1 MKPVIHLIDV
11 TDLTLPDGTRSTDW
25 FREAFRALGLLERI
39 DFRSHDGVSGE
50 YPDLALAA
58 ADGHGIIVSGSAGP
72 VFEEKPWIPPLIEF
86 LHDAHGKGAWI
97 LGVCFGHQALAV
109 ALGGTATFNPRGREM
124 GTVPVYLTGEGAR
137 SPLFRG
143 FVSGEMANLV
153 HRTHVARMPEG
164 AVRLAF
170 NQMTSTQA
178 FQLGRSFGV
187 QPHPEFTPAEL
198 RGLTGLYGRALT
210 GKEHFLDDREHLENF
225 VATFGE
231 TPTFRLILRNFVMII
246 SGD

>member
-11 TDLTLPDGTRSTDW
+11 TDFTLPEGTRSTDW

-39 DFRSHDGVSGE
+39 DFRSYDGISGK
-50 YPDLALAA
+50 YPDLAPAA
-58 ADGHGIIVSGSAGP
+58 VDGHGIIVSGSAGP
-72 VFEEKPWIPPLIEF
+72 VFEEKPWIPSLIEF
-86 LHDAHGKGAWI
+86 LHNAHERNAWI
-97 LGVCFGHQALAV
+97 LGVCFGHQALAM
-109 ALGGTATFNPRGREM
+109 ALGGTVTFNPRGREM
-124 GTVPVYLTGEGAR
+124 GTVPVYLTGEGER
-137 SPLFRG
+137 SRLFRG
-143 FVSGEMANLV
+143 FASGETANLV

-198 RGLTGLYGRALT
+198 RGLTGLYGRVLV

-225 VATFGE
+225 VATFRE
-231 TPTFRLILRNFVMII
+231 TPTFRLILRNFVTII